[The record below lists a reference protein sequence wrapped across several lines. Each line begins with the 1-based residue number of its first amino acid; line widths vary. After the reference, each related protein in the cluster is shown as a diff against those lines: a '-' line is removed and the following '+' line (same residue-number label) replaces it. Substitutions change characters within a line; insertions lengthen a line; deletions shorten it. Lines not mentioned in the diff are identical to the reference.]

1 MIDLDNV
8 MAEVAANTYQEGIDD
23 LHGGQNQYQVLD
35 AGLPVDL
42 AIDMGN
48 IKKDKPI
55 TNKHQYGAFSATY
68 YLMKNV

>member
-42 AIDMGN
+42 AIDMG
-48 IKKDKPI
+48 KKINPSLI
-55 TNKHQYGAFSATY
+55 STNMVLSLQLTI
-68 YLMKNV
+68 